1 VHASFHSLQQMAVGH
16 VAVRNEGIAQILEIR
31 W

>member
-1 VHASFHSLQQMAVGH
+1 VHASFHTLQQMAVGL
-16 VAVRNEGIAQILEIR
+16 VAIRGEDFGEILEIR

>member
-1 VHASFHSLQQMAVGH
+1 MHTSFHSLQQMAVGH
-16 VAVRNEGIAQILEIR
+16 VAIRNEGVAQILEIR

>member
-1 VHASFHSLQQMAVGH
+1 MHASFHSLQQMAVGH
-16 VAVRNEGIAQILEIR
+16 VAIRDEGFAQIMEIG